1 MSDPIARAFPA
12 RPLRIRAPVS
22 AWRAWLLGI
31 LGFLLFAGG
40 MAAIS
45 LEVLPVL
52 ASDYRIRDTA
62 VALPKTR
69 VESGRC
75 QVRFFLLNDCEATLV
90 IPQDRGPALRR
101 EVGYIFFE
109 PSAGNRQVMPM
120 GDPARPELTTTDLGL
135 ERFVNRAV
143 TYGVLMAVMLAL
155 CLGALALPAGVGRQ
169 RRALAAMSGRVLNPV
184 PARLVRE
191 PRGGWNVTS
200 IADGQAARWDL
211 GNKGEPFVVDPR
223 GGIVLAVTGSAGGAP
238 FPLDEKLSWLDLT
251 DQERAAIWAARAEIQ
266 RSAQGVGQGSAQG
279 SAG

>member
-12 RPLRIRAPVS
+12 RPLRIRAPLS
-22 AWRAWLLGI
+22 AWRAWLLGV

-45 LEVLPVL
+45 IEVVPVL
-52 ASDYRIRDTA
+52 VSDHQIRDTA

-101 EVGYIFFE
+101 EVGYVFFE

-143 TYGVLMAVMLAL
+143 TYGVLMVLMLAL
-155 CLGALALPAGVGRQ
+155 CLGALALPLGIGRQ

-200 IADGQAARWDL
+200 LDGGPAARWDL
-211 GNKGEPFVVDPR
+211 GRKGEPFVVDPR
-223 GGIVLAVTGSAGGAP
+223 GGIVLAVTGSAGGPP
-238 FPLDEKLSWLDLT
+238 FPLDEKLTWLDLT
-251 DQERAAIWAARAEIQ
+251 DAERAALWAARAEIQ
-266 RSAQGVGQGSAQG
+266 RAA
-279 SAG
+279 

>member
-12 RPLRIRAPVS
+12 RPLRIRAPIS

-40 MAAIS
+40 MAVIS
-45 LEVLPVL
+45 IEVVPVL
-52 ASDYRIRDTA
+52 ASDYQIRDTA

-101 EVGYIFFE
+101 EVGYVFFE

-135 ERFVNRAV
+135 ERFLNRAV
-143 TYGVLMAVMLAL
+143 TYGVLMALMLAL
-155 CLGALALPAGVGRQ
+155 CLGALFVPAAVGRQ
-169 RRALAAMSGRVLNPV
+169 KRLLAAMSGQVLNPV
-184 PARLVRE
+184 PARLVRAQQV
-191 PRGGWNVTS
+191 WNVT
-200 IADGQAARWDL
+200 ADGKTTSWNL
-211 GNKGEPFVVDPR
+211 GRKGEPFVVDPR
-223 GGIVLAVTGSAGGAP
+223 GGIVLAVTGSAGGPP
-238 FPLDEKLSWLDLT
+238 FPLDEKLTWLDLT
-251 DQERAAIWAARAEIQ
+251 DQERTAVWAARAEIQ
-266 RSAQGVGQGSAQG
+266 RSAR
-279 SAG
+279 

>member
-12 RPLRIRAPVS
+12 RPLTIKAPIS

-31 LGFLLFAGG
+31 LGFLLFGG
-40 MAAIS
+40 VIVVMS

-52 ASDYRIRDTA
+52 STDYQVRETA

-75 QVRFFLLNDCEATLV
+75 QVRWFLLNDCEATLV

-135 ERFVNRAV
+135 ERFTNRVV
-143 TYGVLMAVMLAL
+143 TYAVLVVGSLAL
-155 CLGALALPAGVGRQ
+155 CIGSLFAPAGVGRQ
-169 RRALAAMSGRVLNPV
+169 KRELAALSGKASTPCRHGWS
-184 PARLVRE
+184 ARGR
-191 PRGGWNVTS
+191 S
-200 IADGQAARWDL
+200 
-211 GNKGEPFVVDPR
+211 
-223 GGIVLAVTGSAGGAP
+223 GA
-238 FPLDEKLSWLDLT
+238 
-251 DQERAAIWAARAEIQ
+251 
-266 RSAQGVGQGSAQG
+266 
-279 SAG
+279 

>member
-12 RPLRIRAPVS
+12 RPLTIKAPIS

-31 LGFLLFAGG
+31 LGFLLFGG
-40 MAAIS
+40 VIVVMS

-52 ASDYRIRDTA
+52 STDYQVRETA

-75 QVRFFLLNDCEATLV
+75 QVRWFLLNDCEATLV

-135 ERFVNRAV
+135 ERFTNRVV
-143 TYGVLMAVMLAL
+143 TYAVLV
-155 CLGALALPAGVGRQ
+155 VGSR
-169 RRALAAMSGRVLNPV
+169 
-184 PARLVRE
+184 
-191 PRGGWNVTS
+191 
-200 IADGQAARWDL
+200 
-211 GNKGEPFVVDPR
+211 
-223 GGIVLAVTGSAGGAP
+223 AGGA
-238 FPLDEKLSWLDLT
+238 
-251 DQERAAIWAARAEIQ
+251 
-266 RSAQGVGQGSAQG
+266 VGQGPQPRAGTAGPRAAGVERDPGDRRHEQQLDPRQQG
-279 SAG
+279 RALCGGPSRGDHPGRDGIGRRRAVSAGREADLDRCHRRGTEGHLGGAGGNPAFRPGLGGVGAYFAPRARVGALKTP

>member
-12 RPLRIRAPVS
+12 RPLRIRAPIS

-40 MAAIS
+40 MTAIS
-45 LEVLPVL
+45 IEVLPIL
-52 ASDYRIRDTA
+52 ASDYQIRDTA

-101 EVGYIFFE
+101 EVGYVFFE

-120 GDPARPELTTTDLGL
+120 GDPARPELTSTDLGL
-135 ERFVNRAV
+135 ERFFNRAI
-143 TYGVLMAVMLAL
+143 TYGVLMALMLML

-169 RRALAAMSGRVLNPV
+169 RRALAAMSGQVLNPV

-191 PRGGWNVTS
+191 PRGGWNIT
-200 IADGQAARWDL
+200 
-211 GNKGEPFVVDPR
+211 
-223 GGIVLAVTGSAGGAP
+223 
-238 FPLDEKLSWLDLT
+238 
-251 DQERAAIWAARAEIQ
+251 
-266 RSAQGVGQGSAQG
+266 
-279 SAG
+279 

>member
-12 RPLRIRAPVS
+12 RPLRIKAPLS

-40 MAAIS
+40 MAVIS
-45 LEVLPVL
+45 MEVVPVL
-52 ASDYRIRDTA
+52 ATDYQIRDTA

-101 EVGYIFFE
+101 EVGYVFFE

-135 ERFVNRAV
+135 ERFINRAV
-143 TYGVLMAVMLAL
+143 TYGVLMALMLAL
-155 CLGALALPAGVGRQ
+155 CLGALFVPAAVGRQ
-169 RRALAAMSGRVLNPV
+169 KRQLAMMSGQGLNPV
-184 PARLVRE
+184 PARLVRAQQV
-191 PRGGWNVTS
+191 WNVTS
-200 IADGQAARWDL
+200 IADGRTGAWNL
-211 GNKGEPFVVDPR
+211 GRKGEPFVVDPR
-223 GGIVLAVTGSAGGAP
+223 GGIVLAVTGSAGGPP
-238 FPLDEKLSWLDLT
+238 FPLDEKLTWLDLT

-266 RSAQGVGQGSAQG
+266 RSAQG